1 MAKTYEVR
9 VGGWSNSRAVIEND
23 DGKVALEIAIGG
35 NHCPTC
41 AERVRYVTE
50 KLSRRN
56 VQYTWMYPNGSR
68 SFLVVDAPGSGLPVK
83 EHLSKLLD
91 LDIY

>member
-9 VGGWSNSRAVIEND
+9 VSGWQNSRTVKEF

-41 AERVRYVTE
+41 ASRVRHVTE
-50 KLSRRN
+50 VLSRRN
-56 VQYTWMYPNGSR
+56 VQYSWTYPGSSR
-68 SFLVVDAPGSGLPVK
+68 SFLVVDAPGDGLPVK
-83 EHLSKLLD
+83 EYLSKLLD
-91 LDIY
+91 LHIY